1 MLAAVRHKPSE
12 ATGLDGA
19 LRNLLGAPGG
29 PVLLVI
35 IAVGLIAFGVY
46 SFGRARHADV

>member
-1 MLAAVRHKPSE
+1 VRHQPSE
-12 ATGLDGA
+12 ARGLDGA

-29 PVLLVI
+29 PVLLALV
-35 IAVGLIAFGVY
+35 ALGLIAFGVY